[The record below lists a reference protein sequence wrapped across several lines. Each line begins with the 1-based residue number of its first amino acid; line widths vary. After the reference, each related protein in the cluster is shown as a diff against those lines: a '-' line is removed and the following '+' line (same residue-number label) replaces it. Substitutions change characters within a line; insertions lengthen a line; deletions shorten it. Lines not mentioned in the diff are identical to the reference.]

1 MRTTSK
7 IAAWLVS
14 VVVVAAGLL
23 AAGPAQ
29 AESYVPVSGAGST
42 WSQNAVDQWR
52 RNVNQYGLTVNF
64 AGTGSSDGRQK
75 FKDGNVD
82 FAVTEI
88 PYGITDEGT
97 GISDP
102 PPTRPF
108 AYMPIVAGGTSFMYN
123 LTIGGN
129 RVTMLRLSGETIAK
143 IFTGVITTWNDAAI
157 KADNPGLAQYLPALK
172 IVPVVRQD
180 GSGTTA
186 QLTTWL
192 STQYSSLW
200 NDYCGRAGRATP
212 CSTTSYFP
220 TISGSGFVGQ
230 TGSLGVSGYVAQDQ
244 ANGSLT
250 YVEYSYAVNQGF
262 PVAKMKNSAGYYVS
276 PSASNVAVGLMGA
289 SINSD
294 LTQNLSGVYNNKDKR
309 AYPLSSYSYMVVPTA
324 VGGSFS
330 EEKGKSLSAFAS
342 YFLCEG
348 QQQAEQLGFSPLPIN
363 LVKNGLAQVKKIP
376 GSGASN
382 VDISKCNNPTFSA
395 DGSNTLAKNAAF
407 PAECDNSAQSPA
419 QCDTPTEGQVDSGDG
434 TGGTGGT
441 GGTDSGGTDSGGTG
455 GTGGTDSGGTGG
467 TGGTDSGGTDSGG
480 TGGTDSGGTGGTDSG
495 GTGGTDS
502 GGTGGTDSGGT
513 GGTDSGGTGGT
524 DSGGTSGGGD
534 GDLFG
539 GSGSGSGLFSAG
551 VPTSIKGESGWTSSN
566 TMMLL
571 AVVVLIMLAIAPPL
585 VMRRLRSP
593 SVSGMAAAGASMQP
607 ERRSA
612 IPDTNEHPTTRSEG
626 MPPV

>member
-1 MRTTSK
+1 MRTTSR
-7 IAAWLVS
+7 IAAWFVS

-88 PYGITDEGT
+88 PYGITDQGT

-123 LTIGGN
+123 LNIGGN

-143 IFTGVITTWNDAAI
+143 IFTGVITTWNDVAI

-212 CSTTSYFP
+212 CSTTSYYP

-262 PVAKMKNSAGYYVS
+262 PVAKVKNSAGYYVS

-330 EEKGKSLSAFAS
+330 EEKGKSLSAFAN

-348 QQQAEQLGFSPLPIN
+348 QQQAEALGFSPLPIN

-376 GSGASN
+376 GAVTASI
-382 VDISKCNNPTFSA
+382 DITKCNNPTFSS
-395 DGSNTLAKNAAF
+395 DGANTLAKNAAY
-407 PAECDNSAQSPA
+407 PGECDNSAQSPA
-419 QCDTPTEGQVDSGDG
+419 QCDTPTADQVSA
-434 TGGTGGT
+434 GGNT
-441 GGTDSGGTDSGGTG
+441 GGTDSGN
-455 GTGGTDSGGTGG
+455 
-467 TGGTDSGGTDSGG
+467 SGGTDSGNS
-480 TGGTDSGGTGGTDSG
+480 GGTDSGNSGGTDSG
-495 GTGGTDS
+495 NSGGTDS
-502 GGTGGTDSGGT
+502 GNSGGTSAGGADGTTPSAGTDSGVFGNDEGT
-513 GGTDSGGTGGT
+513 AAGGS
-524 DSGGTSGGGD
+524 SGGTSGGSDSG
-534 GDLFG
+534 LFG
-539 GSGSGSGLFSAG
+539 GGGSGGGLFSAG

-593 SVSGMAAAGASMQP
+593 SVSGMAASGASMQP

-612 IPDTNEHPTTRSEG
+612 IPDTNEPPTTRPEG

>member
-1 MRTTSK
+1 
-7 IAAWLVS
+7 
-14 VVVVAAGLL
+14 
-23 AAGPAQ
+23 
-29 AESYVPVSGAGST
+29 
-42 WSQNAVDQWR
+42 
-52 RNVNQYGLTVNF
+52 
-64 AGTGSSDGRQK
+64 
-75 FKDGNVD
+75 
-82 FAVTEI
+82 
-88 PYGITDEGT
+88 
-97 GISDP
+97 
-102 PPTRPF
+102 
-108 AYMPIVAGGTSFMYN
+108 
-123 LTIGGN
+123 
-129 RVTMLRLSGETIAK
+129 AK

-212 CSTTSYFP
+212 CSTTSYYP

-262 PVAKMKNSAGYYVS
+262 PVAKVKNSAGYYVS
-276 PSASNVAVGLMGA
+276 PTASNVAVGLLGA
-289 SINSD
+289 TINSD

-376 GSGASN
+376 GSGSSN

-419 QCDTPTEGQVDSGDG
+419 QCDTPTEGQVDSG
-434 TGGTGGT
+434 GGT
-441 GGTDSGGTDSGGTG
+441 GGTDSGGTDSGGA
-455 GTGGTDSGGTGG
+455 GGTDSGGTG
-467 TGGTDSGGTDSGG
+467 D

-502 GGTGGTDSGGT
+502 GTDSGGT
-513 GGTDSGGTGGT
+513 GGTGGT

-593 SVSGMAAAGASMQP
+593 SVSGMAAAGTSMQP

-612 IPDTNEHPTTRSEG
+612 IPDTNEPPTTRPEG